1 MIEIQMKLTRQ
12 QEIVISAGLIV
23 YLTFIPE
30 PEPLRAFL
38 SSNVGKVIFLTM
50 VAYKILCVSPTIGV
64 LLALVYARHQRDNV
78 WEHLDVAP
86 KQCKCKNPGFNPNNT
101 NSACIN
107 KDGKEDTS
115 MGSIMCLCPDG
126 YAWDLVKKE
135 CKPNQT
141 NQTAPVA
148 PVDPGIPP
156 PPPGSPGTSS
166 TPAPATGGTV
176 TNTTLPMTTGSA
188 AAQAMSS
195 AGPQTPPTGGAQP
208 ATTTSSTVAPV

>member
-1 MIEIQMKLTRQ
+1 MKLTRQ

-86 KQCKCKNPGFNPNNT
+86 TQCKCKNPDFTPNKT
-101 NSACIN
+101 TSACVN
-107 KDGKEDTS
+107 KAGKEDMTA
-115 MGSIMCLCPDG
+115 GSIICACPDG

-135 CKPNQT
+135 CKPTQT
-141 NQTAPVA
+141 NQSAPIA
-148 PVDPGIPP
+148 PMAPGPLPTPIDTQT
-156 PPPGSPGTSS
+156 TS
-166 TPAPATGGTV
+166 APALGGPA
-176 TNTTLPMTTGSA
+176 TNTNLPMTTGSA
-188 AAQAMSS
+188 AAQTMAS
-195 AGPQTPPTGGAQP
+195 AGPQSPPTGGAQP
-208 ATTTSSTVAPV
+208 ATSTSSTVAPV

>member
-1 MIEIQMKLTRQ
+1 MKLTRQ

-38 SSNVGKVIFLTM
+38 SSNVGKVIFLAM

-86 KQCKCKNPGFNPNNT
+86 KQCKCKNPDFKPNKT
-101 NSACIN
+101 NSACVD
-107 KDGKEDTS
+107 KSGKEDKMS
-115 MGSIMCLCPDG
+115 GSIICQCPDG

-135 CKPNQT
+135 CKPTQT
-141 NQTAPVA
+141 NQSAPTAPTIPA
-148 PVDPGIPP
+148 PLPTPIDTQT
-156 PPPGSPGTSS
+156 TS
-166 TPAPATGGTV
+166 PAPASDGKA
-176 TNTTLPMTTGSA
+176 TNTSLPMTTGSA
-188 AAQAMSS
+188 AAQTMAS
-195 AGPQTPPTGGAQP
+195 AGPQSPPTGGAQP
-208 ATTTSSTVAPV
+208 ATSTSSTAAPV